1 MSDNSQVMDISTEVL
16 ERMPSPDG
24 VRGATRIADNVV
36 GRIAGMAAREVPGV
50 YDLAEASF
58 RHALAGQVQK
68 MTGSDRKDKGVTVQV
83 GQKETI
89 IELNLIVVYEAS
101 IPDVA
106 AEVRRNVADRVSGM
120 TGLHVKEINIFVSDM
135 QFPTEERVEI
145 EPKLQ

>member
-16 ERMPSPDG
+16 ERMPSPNG
-24 VRGATRIADNVV
+24 VQGATRVADNVV
-36 GRIAGMAAREVPGV
+36 ARIAGMAAREVPGV

-58 RHALAGQVQK
+58 RHAIAGQMQK
-68 MTGSDRKDKGVTVQV
+68 MTGADRKDKGVTVEV

-89 IELNLIVVYEAS
+89 IHLNLVVVYEAS

-106 AEVRRNVADRVSGM
+106 AEVRRNVAERVGGM
-120 TGLHVKEINIFVSDM
+120 TGLHVKEINILVSDM
-135 QFPTEERVEI
+135 QFPNDERVEI